1 MKPQHPNRT
10 ATIAF
15 EPWKILLI
23 GFFFLTLGVL
33 LGWFMHAVYAPAPRH
48 GGVGQSGAAA
58 AQQALDAEVTSIL
71 AHIEQSRTQLL
82 RTAATITISDTVM
95 NGETW
100 LHIPYWAN
108 PGDPEI
114 NVHMGNLY
122 YDLGAA
128 HSNAANGVGARD
140 AWLQSIRYYTL
151 ARDAGVAA
159 PDFLTDLGTMY
170 FRTDQPDKA
179 VELYEEA
186 LSIDPRHRNAWMN
199 LGVVKRQGLND
210 VPGAIAAWQS
220 YLEINGTGPDADRV
234 RLWLSQVGVPAD
246 Q

>member
-23 GFFFLTLGVL
+23 GIFFLTLGVL

-82 RTAATITISDTVM
+82 
-95 NGETW
+95 
-100 LHIPYWAN
+100 AN

>member
-1 MKPQHPNRT
+1 MKPQQPNRT

-23 GFFFLTLGVL
+23 GIFFLTLGVL
-33 LGWFMHAVYAPAPRH
+33 LGWFMHAVYAPAPRQ

-71 AHIEQSRTQLL
+71 AHIEQSRIQLL
-82 RTAATITISDTVM
+82 
-95 NGETW
+95 
-100 LHIPYWAN
+100 AN

-128 HSNAANGVGARD
+128 HSNAANGAGARE
-140 AWLQSIRYYTL
+140 AWLQSIRYYTI
-151 ARDAGVAA
+151 ARDAGVTA

-186 LSIDPRHRNAWMN
+186 LSGDPRHRNAWMN

-220 YLEINGTGPDADRV
+220 YLEIDASSPGADRV